1 MGWFRAYFLGAI
13 WVLILWLIVGA
24 WRLRRRTVRPG
35 PAILDSM
42 HLLHDDRQRAAIEVI
57 QEERTGDRD
66 PEDKD
71 GDLPQLE
78 RPTSP

>member
-1 MGWFRAYFLGAI
+1 
-13 WVLILWLIVGA
+13 
-24 WRLRRRTVRPG
+24 
-35 PAILDSM
+35 M

-78 RPTSP
+78 RPTSPSH